1 VSDPAAGP
9 GAAHEAG
16 HRAARNTAV
25 LMVSEI
31 VGRLAWF
38 AVFAGLGR
46 TQGEAEVGIFVFA
59 AALVQIAMLGVDL
72 GLDRHL
78 IRTVAKER
86 DERHNFLSDI
96 VSLKL
101 VLALPMAILLAVLA
115 NVLGYGGETA
125 QTIYVLTLAFVLE
138 GLGRTV
144 FAVLTAFEEGGAIA
158 VTAVVQRLSAAALGL
173 VALVLGYGVVVVAVC
188 YLIGAGIGLAL
199 ATVMMVRTVG
209 RPRWSPDR
217 TRWLGHAKTSLP
229 FATEDVFMVLLFKVD
244 AVILALMTTEVAV
257 GLYGAAY
264 RVFEATLVV
273 PYALVRAFSAM
284 YVYLERD
291 TEPTIQGTFSRSI
304 KLALAALLPISVIAG
319 LLAEPILT
327 ATFGDDFTEAA
338 GPLRLLAPAI
348 AMLGIVSL
356 SNAVITS
363 RRDPKIVMYLTA
375 VIAAINVGLNLVL
388 IPPHEASG
396 AAAAMLISETLFS
409 VAALT
414 IAVRTVGGV
423 EWIRMLAGPVLAAAV
438 MAAAILPLA
447 GTPLLAIAAGLGA
460 YLIALYLVERVVSPG
475 DVRFAADLFRRYL
488 PGRAPA

>member
-1 VSDPAAGP
+1 MTEESP
-9 GAAHEAG
+9 GRAHAAG

-25 LMVSEI
+25 LMASEI

-72 GLDRHL
+72 GLDRYL
-78 IRTVAKER
+78 IRTVAKDHEQ
-86 DERHNFLSDI
+86 RHSLLSDI

-101 VLALPMAILLAVLA
+101 VLAVPVALGLALLANL
-115 NVLGYGGETA
+115 LGYGGETE
-125 QTIYVLTLAFVLE
+125 QTIYLLTIAFVLE

-144 FAVLTAFEEGGAIA
+144 FAVLTAFEEGGPIAI
-158 VTAVVQRLSAAALGL
+158 TAVVQRVSAAALGL
-173 VALVLGYGVVVVAVC
+173 IALILGYGVVVVAAC
-188 YLIGAGIGLAL
+188 YLVGAAIGLAL
-199 ATVMMVRTVG
+199 ATVLMFRAVG
-209 RPRWSPDR
+209 VPRWTPDR
-217 TRWLGHAKTSLP
+217 RRWMRHARTSLP
-229 FATEDVFMVLLFKVD
+229 FATEDVFTVLLFKVD
-244 AVILALMTTEVAV
+244 AVILAVMTTEATV

-304 KLALAALLPISVIAG
+304 KLALAGLLPLSVAFG
-319 LLAEPILT
+319 LLAGPLLT

-363 RRDPKIVMYLTA
+363 RRDPKIVMYLA
-375 VIAAINVGLNLVL
+375 AAIAAVNVALNLAL
-388 IPPHEASG
+388 IPAYEASG
-396 AAAAMLISETLFS
+396 AAAAMLISEALFS
-409 VAALT
+409 AAALT
-414 IAVRTVGGV
+414 IAARTVGGV
-423 EWIRMLAGPVLAAAV
+423 EWLRMLAGPLIAGAAMAAV
-438 MAAAILPLA
+438 ILPLD
-447 GTPLLAIAAGLGA
+447 GTPLLALAAGGLA
-460 YLIALYLVERVVSPG
+460 YLAVLYTVERLVSPG
-475 DVRFAADLFRRYL
+475 DVRFATDLLARYL
-488 PGRAPA
+488 PGGPT